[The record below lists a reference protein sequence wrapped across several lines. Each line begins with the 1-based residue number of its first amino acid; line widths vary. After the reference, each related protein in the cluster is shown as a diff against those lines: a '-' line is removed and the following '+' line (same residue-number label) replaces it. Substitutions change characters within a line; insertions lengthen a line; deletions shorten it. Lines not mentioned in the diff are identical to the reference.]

1 MMRLRYFTSESLE
14 VLRSTISDRLD
25 WYYAPDS
32 KPFPWFG
39 DSRQSKLSA
48 PALAGGILVDADKPH
63 ATDVDNALYV
73 YTSLPDLT
81 PHQASIE
88 RMWAYLSHCDCPRY
102 VATRWLKHRPSKT
115 EDAIRKVHNHYF
127 ATGNRGIIRDNA
139 ISRLWWLGK
148 IAVDADPD
156 DPRHFLTI
164 LLHRQDVRSA
174 LIERPSVSLN
184 PGVLRRIYSVMRE
197 QWDSD
202 RELFERDAFRKW
214 MTGLNRRGGVVM
226 LDALP
231 EDALDKL
238 LREEVDTAINH
249 ASA

>member
-1 MMRLRYFTSESLE
+1 MTRLRYFTSESVE
-14 VLRSTISDRLD
+14 YLRSTISDHLD
-25 WYYAPDS
+25 WYYEPDI
-32 KPFPWFG
+32 KPLPWFG
-39 DSRQSKLSA
+39 DSRESKLAA
-48 PALAGGILVDADKPH
+48 PALANGISADADKPH
-63 ATDVDNALYV
+63 ATDVDNALFV
-73 YTSLPDLT
+73 YESLANLT

-88 RMWAYLSHCDCPRY
+88 RMWVYLSHCDCPKY
-102 VATRWLKHRPSKT
+102 VAMRWLKDRPKKT
-115 EDAIRKVHNHYF
+115 EDAVRKVHNHYF

-148 IAVDADPD
+148 IAFDADPD

-184 PGVLRRIYSVMRE
+184 PGVLRRIYAVMRE
-197 QWDSD
+197 YWDGD
-202 RELFERDAFRKW
+202 REFFKRDAFRNW

-231 EDALDKL
+231 EDALDEL
-238 LREEVDTAINH
+238 LQEEVSAAIEND
-249 ASA
+249 